1 MIRGLLSNQNMNIV
15 TNIIRYQGQ
24 KVKKPFDPNIIIT
37 EKINTSDFG
46 ERLISSKYRKNEL
59 SFWSADAKS
68 LGNGLQDSEI
78 FFRHLIYIGKNV
90 LNW

>member
-15 TNIIRYQGQ
+15 TNII
-24 KVKKPFDPNIIIT
+24 T
-37 EKINTSDFG
+37 EKINTGDFE

-68 LGNGLQDSEI
+68 LGNGLQDSKI

>member
-15 TNIIRYQGQ
+15 TNII
-24 KVKKPFDPNIIIT
+24 T
-37 EKINTSDFG
+37 ENINTGDFE

-68 LGNGLQDSEI
+68 LGNGLQDSKI